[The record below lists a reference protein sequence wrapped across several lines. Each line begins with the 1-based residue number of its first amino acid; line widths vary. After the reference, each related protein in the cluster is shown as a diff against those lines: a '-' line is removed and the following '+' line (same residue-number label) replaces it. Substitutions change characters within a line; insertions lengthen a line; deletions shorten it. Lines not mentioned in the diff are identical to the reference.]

1 LHTSVKYRFRYY
13 FTQEYNYLTNLL
25 KYYFTELYTSPTHR
39 SRYYFIQEY
48 NYVTYD
54 EDIILRKNIIM
65 KILFLFKNIIM

>member
-1 LHTSVKYRFRYY
+1 
-13 FTQEYNYLTNLL
+13 L